1 MDVVPKKVL
10 VFVHH
15 TIGTRTRSGIQ
26 RVVVELCLALQGRVD
41 IDFVKWDA
49 TDGQLRYADI
59 RDLKNLFCDEFNV
72 HELINPHCHRVN
84 YRFGDTITNPDST
97 WLIFPEIPYLMPQ
110 GNEIFS
116 RIISQCKDYHV
127 RVAAIFYDLIP
138 FRDDDYAAGRPQHID
153 YMIELLRCDS
163 ILAISKFS
171 ADDLLTFYKTD
182 GGCSNSDIASL
193 RDIITPVPLGEYR
206 EGESWGVSQE
216 APINNRLS
224 HSIVFLGTIEPR
236 KQQTRVLR
244 IFNDLLSKEP
254 LLNHYSI
261 EIFGSLHPTS
271 APDLHREIARNKNI
285 HYHQYSSDKVIE
297 KALSQAEFS
306 VFPSKNEGYGLPI
319 VESLRHGVP
328 CLTASF
334 GAMAE
339 IGSGGGCLLV
349 DVLSD
354 DAIAESLLRY
364 VRDSDLKEKLRSE
377 IAGRIKRSW
386 GDYAE
391 DLLAK
396 LFGSH
401 SNASTSLYSVLE
413 YLRTATAKLD
423 RAPYIEFKFN
433 GIKWSLSLIR
443 SGEEKINVP
452 ERHENN
458 FEKSASLVLID
469 ATPSALMNAKDSL
482 LRQIAESDVL
492 CFANQH
498 VESKFAGI
506 MRAKGINRLLPEQR
520 YICGEFVGATTAV
533 AQAIVCI
540 TKDKSESAARAQQE
554 RLFARI
560 ASQFKNDLPTTG
572 FKLAIIISTY
582 NRARFT
588 ELNVNWLVNI
598 TKGLESKVCI
608 VVVDNASTDDTMARL
623 EKYRSVSN
631 VTIKTNSANVGMLGN
646 LHVTSTLNLARHVW
660 TIGDDDFIRRGA
672 IERVL
677 EILSNHPRVPLIAHN
692 FAVYHRTQ
700 LVDDDLPNR
709 FEMEST
715 PLCRQP
721 SSSGLKPIKR
731 FAEEH
736 DNLFTAIYPLVFRS
750 DLVAACFNYPFDGIP
765 FGDLVESVPTT
776 KIILETLADCEGY
789 WLSEIGI
796 TGNAHNSWS
805 GHRPR
810 WHLVLMPQVL
820 YLARK
825 SGLDPQKIWDW
836 LNVHLDLF
844 YESVEIAQIS
854 CKPIHLSPLE
864 VQLAEWMFQQK
875 IDLPSDLVMFDVPP
889 APLLSFKHRN
899 P

>member
-1 MDVVPKKVL
+1 MTVFQNKIL

-15 TIGTRTRSGIQ
+15 TIGISTRSGIQ
-26 RVVVELCLALQGRVD
+26 RVVVELCRALQGRVD
-41 IDFVKWDA
+41 VDFVKWDA
-49 TDGQLRYADI
+49 TDGQLRYADQSDI
-59 RDLKNLFCDEFNV
+59 ENLFRDELNV
-72 HELINPHCHRVN
+72 CELINPDCHRVN

-97 WLIFPEIPYLMPQ
+97 WLIFPEIPYLMSQ

-116 RIISQCKDYHV
+116 RIISQCKDYHI

-138 FRDDDYAAGRPQHID
+138 FRDDDYAEGRSQHIE
-153 YMIELLRCDS
+153 YMIELVRCDS

-171 ADDLLTFYKTD
+171 ADDLTSFYKIE
-182 GGCSNSDIASL
+182 GGCSNHE
-193 RDIITPVPLGEYR
+193 ITNLESVISSVPLGEYR
-206 EGESWGVSQE
+206 EHASWGVTQKTR
-216 APINNRLS
+216 ADNQLS
-224 HSIVFLGTIEPR
+224 RSIVLLGTIEPR
-236 KQQTRVLR
+236 KQQTKFLR

-254 LLNHYSI
+254 LLSHYSI

-271 APDLHREIARNKNI
+271 APDLHREIARNQNI
-285 HYHQYSSDKVIE
+285 HYHQYSSDKVVE
-297 KALSQAEFS
+297 KALSHAEFS

-339 IGSGGGCLLV
+339 IASGGGCLV
-349 DVLSD
+349 TDVLSD
-354 DAIAESLLRY
+354 DAITQSLLHL
-364 VRDSDLKEKLRSE
+364 VRDLDLQKKLRSE
-377 IAGRIKRSW
+377 ITSRIQRSW

-391 DLLAK
+391 DLLAN

-401 SNASTSLYSVLE
+401 SNAPTSLYTVLE
-413 YLRTATAKLD
+413 HLRTATTKLD

-433 GIKWSLSLIR
+433 GIKWSLSIIR
-443 SGEEKINVP
+443 SGEEKINAP
-452 ERHENN
+452 EHYENT

-469 ATPSALMNAKDSL
+469 APFSALMNATDSL
-482 LRQIAESDVL
+482 LRQIAESDIL
-492 CFANQH
+492 CFVNQPG
-498 VESKFAGI
+498 ELEFAGI

-520 YICGEFVGATTAV
+520 FICDELGVAATTI

-540 TKDKSESAARAQQE
+540 TKDKSESSARAQQE
-554 RLFARI
+554 HLFGRL
-560 ASQFKNDLPTTG
+560 ASRFKNDLPASR
-572 FKLAIIISTY
+572 FELAIIISTY

-608 VVVDNASTDDTMARL
+608 VVVDNASTDDTITLL
-623 EKYRSVSN
+623 EKYRSISN
-631 VTIKTNSANVGMLGN
+631 VTIHTNSANVGMLGN
-646 LHVTSTLNLARHVW
+646 LHITSTLNLARHVW

-677 EILSNHPRVPLIAHN
+677 EILNEHPRVPLIAHN

-700 LVDDDLPNR
+700 LSDDDSPNR

-715 PLCRQP
+715 PLCQQP
-721 SSSGLKPIKR
+721 SSSGLKPIKS

-765 FGDLVESVPTT
+765 FSDLVESVPTT

-805 GHRPR
+805 SHRPR
-810 WHLVLMPQVL
+810 WHLVLMPQVF

-836 LNVHLDLF
+836 LNIHLNLF
-844 YESVEIAQIS
+844 HESIEIAQTS
-854 CKPIHLSPLE
+854 CKPIHLAPLDI
-864 VQLAEWMFQQK
+864 QRAEWMFQQK
-875 IDLPSDLVMFDVPP
+875 VGLPSDLVMYVNPP
-889 APLLSFKHRN
+889 APLLSF
-899 P
+899 